1 MGTAMRITRP
11 QMFMDI
17 AHVVA
22 KRATCM
28 RLNVGAV
35 IVKGRSIVSIGY
47 NGQPAGQPHCAG
59 NACPGVV
66 PGRCN
71 TIHAELNAL
80 SHLPRGTEGPL
91 DLYVTD
97 SPCEHCY
104 DRLKGDGRVKRIF
117 FAIPYRISEHLDS
130 PIDNELFQT
139 LAPEVYRILPAGYV
153 MDWRTKELVDVP
165 T

>member
-1 MGTAMRITRP
+1 
-11 QMFMDI
+11 MDI

-28 RLNVGAV
+28 RLSVGAV
-35 IVKGRSIVSIGY
+35 IVKDRSIVSIGY
-47 NGQPAGQPHCAG
+47 NGVPAGAPHCAG
-59 NACPGVV
+59 NACPG
-66 PGRCN
+66 RFNCQE
-71 TIHAELNAL
+71 TTHAEINAIR
-80 SHLPRGTEGPL
+80 HLPAGTEGPL

-97 SPCEHCY
+97 SPCVHCY
-104 DRLKGDGRVKRIF
+104 DRIKSGLKIKRIF
-117 FAIPYRISEHLDS
+117 FGTPYRISEHLDS

-139 LAPEVYRILPAGYV
+139 LAPEVYRITPSGYV